1 MPLAINSA
9 LPAAKPEPKSAPTLS
24 SAFGS
29 AYSVAEINAY
39 IAIRD
44 QLIAEA
50 EKVHTSA
57 KIASAVLANDF
68 VEGCLKPA
76 RAPYEGQCLPEIDA
90 ERERQRCTT
99 VRERI
104 ARLVKNP
111 A

>member
-9 LPAAKPEPKSAPTLS
+9 LPLAKPGPKSAPTLS

-44 QLIAEA
+44 QLLAEA
-50 EKVHTSA
+50 EKLHSSA
-57 KIASAVLANDF
+57 KLASTALANDF

-76 RAPYEGQCLPEIDA
+76 RAPYEAQSLSESDA
-90 ERERQRCTT
+90 
-99 VRERI
+99 VRERKRCEVVRDRI
-104 ARLVKNP
+104 AQLRSSAV
-111 A
+111 